1 MAPRSRGI
9 LGCPDRLPTAREVCD
24 GEAGFWV
31 NLLLFPFVLLW
42 NATSIY
48 IIPCFQ
54 VLGRRFYRAFCRSCV
69 DSCCGPWV
77 FTDTEFEGPA
87 AIGTSGGQQAD
98 WVRAV
103 DLLADKKDANGKPL
117 KPKLYEGGITPGD
130 LAQGAVGDCWL
141 VAALACVAEYPDAIR
156 KVFLTP
162 EYNSRGIYRV
172 RLFDATKGAWVVV
185 TVDDRI
191 PCKPGTKQPLFMKLQ
206 GCELWAVLLEKAFAK
221 FCGSYGALDGGWAM
235 WGWRALTGDNVFRLR
250 LDGDQWKRIDFE
262 MKRATGEIDG
272 TFRATRESHATD
284 DVWKLILNYMEDRS
298 LVAASGGKQMGG
310 GGGPANA
317 GGLNGEQLNEAA
329 GLVGTH
335 AYSILDARELGLLPG
350 VSVGGGLLGQTKL
363 IKLRNPWGRYEW
375 KGAWSDGSK
384 EWDENP
390 IIKLRLRPKDEDDGC
405 FWMPWDKFYEAGF
418 TQIDI
423 CDRTTKDDLR
433 LDVNEDRGPCG
444 LALGATCGCARFFCL
459 CGGVRQLYFGKRSS
473 KRTKSTKRGCE
484 RCTEP
489 SDVAEPGEIQIV
501 RG

>member
-250 LDGDQWKRIDFE
+250 LDGDQVTSRRSSTPAAIPSAPLPSPGPRLLALPPPPPTVLRHALACTRVLS
-262 MKRATGEIDG
+262 RAVEADRLRDEARDG
-272 TFRATRESHATD
+272 RDRWHLSRHAREPR
-284 DVWKLILNYMEDRS
+284 DRRR
-298 LVAASGGKQMGG
+298 LETHPQLHGGPVAGG
-310 GGGPANA
+310 GCG
-317 GGLNGEQLNEAA
+317 
-329 GLVGTH
+329 
-335 AYSILDARELGLLPG
+335 
-350 VSVGGGLLGQTKL
+350 
-363 IKLRNPWGRYEW
+363 
-375 KGAWSDGSK
+375 
-384 EWDENP
+384 
-390 IIKLRLRPKDEDDGC
+390 
-405 FWMPWDKFYEAGF
+405 MP
-418 TQIDI
+418 
-423 CDRTTKDDLR
+423 DRT
-433 LDVNEDRGPCG
+433 
-444 LALGATCGCARFFCL
+444 ARSF
-459 CGGVRQLYFGKRSS
+459 S
-473 KRTKSTKRGCE
+473 
-484 RCTEP
+484 
-489 SDVAEPGEIQIV
+489 
-501 RG
+501 